1 MLKLE
6 NIQIKYN
13 NMSKPVLEKI
23 NISFKE
29 NELVGI
35 IGLSGVGKTTL
46 LNTIA
51 LGTKIEFGNV
61 IFNKNVINLKKRK
74 DKNNYRKHIGII
86 SQKNSLINEISV
98 YDNLKIVMSERNNI
112 FFKIFNII
120 TKSQKEEI
128 YKILEK
134 LEMINKIFYSVNDL
148 SGGEAQRIE
157 VAKLI
162 IRKPRIILA
171 DEPTSNLDK
180 NNANNIIKLL
190 KEITKE
196 NKATTIIV
204 VHDIELLKKN
214 FDRVVGIKNKEIQ
227 LDKKYSLISKK
238 EIEKIYEK

>member
-6 NIQIKYN
+6 NVQIKYN
-13 NMSKPVLEKI
+13 NTSNPILEKI

-29 NELVGI
+29 NELVGV

-51 LGTKIEFGNV
+51 LGTKIESGNI
-61 IFNKNVINLKKRK
+61 IFNKNIINLKKSK

-134 LEMINKIFYSVNDL
+134 LEMINKIFYSINDL

-162 IRKPRIILA
+162 IKKPKIILA

-190 KEITKE
+190 KETTKE
-196 NKATTIIV
+196 NKTITIIV
-204 VHDIELLKKN
+204 VHDTELLKN

-227 LDKKYSLISKK
+227 LNKKYSLVLKK